1 MGLCVTDAMKS
12 PPATPQHATRSRFR
26 WIFALLGGALAAF
39 LIVPLV
45 AIVWQVLMG
54 QPLAGVNTRA
64 VFDALWLSLVTSVV
78 VVFFSLLLGT
88 PLAYILAR
96 WRFRFNGWLT
106 TLTSLPI
113 VLPPSVAGLA
123 LLIAFGRNG
132 LIGKSLDTV
141 FGITIPFTLVAVI
154 LAQLFV
160 AAPFYVRAARATFV
174 EQDLSLEEAAVIA
187 GADEWQVF
195 RYILVPLGR
204 RTLLGGMI
212 LCWARALGEF
222 GATLIFAG
230 NLPGRTQ
237 TMPLAIYLGLENNI
251 EAALLLALVLVIL
264 AAILIRLLWRL
275 EQNGSDS

>member
-1 MGLCVTDAMKS
+1 MKS
-12 PPATPQHATRSRFR
+12 MPTTPQHAPRSRFR
-26 WIFALLGGALAAF
+26 WIFAIAGGILAAF
-39 LIVPLV
+39 LIAPLV

-54 QPLAGVNTRA
+54 GSFADLDLRA
-64 VFDALWLSLVTSVV
+64 VFEALWLSLVTSVAV
-78 VVFFSLLLGT
+78 VLISLFLGT

-132 LIGKSLDTV
+132 LIGRSLNTV
-141 FGITIPFTLVAVI
+141 FGLTIPFTLLAVI

-160 AAPFYVRAARATFV
+160 AAPFYVRAARSAFV
-174 EQDLSLEEAAVIA
+174 EQDLPLEEASVLA
-187 GADEWQVF
+187 GASEWQVF
-195 RYILVPLGR
+195 RFILIPLGR

-237 TMPLAIYLGLENNI
+237 TMPLAIYVGLENNI
-251 EAALLLALVLVIL
+251 EAALLLALLLVIL

-275 EQNGSDS
+275 EQNGADE